1 MLACK
6 KVSTPSPTTPNV
18 EPPPPPPPPLVTIT
32 PSFSAARLDF
42 KTIQFSNLTT
52 TVPDSCKWYFG
63 DGDSAVVKGNATVQ
77 HAYKTGGT
85 YVVQLKALDTYKRVQ
100 GSTAGNF
107 DVITS
112 AKILG
117 VWVQDLPLL
126 APRGG
131 AATTWDLGIVADRY
145 ADILMSLEIENSM
158 GAKQTYRS
166 DISSNHDAGDLIKDA
181 STFTPAG
188 SIIFN
193 LDDKLT
199 LKLYDD
205 DKASDA
211 DKRQNG
217 GKDEELM
224 TNTEQFNFTPTLP
237 IDTKINSFSL
247 TSEPTGTSRYIVVNN
262 QAGGTTTYFY
272 LQWLK

>member
-1 MLACK
+1 
-6 KVSTPSPTTPNV
+6 
-18 EPPPPPPPPLVTIT
+18 
-32 PSFSAARLDF
+32 
-42 KTIQFSNLTT
+42 
-52 TVPDSCKWYFG
+52 
-63 DGDSAVVKGNATVQ
+63 
-77 HAYKTGGT
+77 
-85 YVVQLKALDTYKRVQ
+85 
-100 GSTAGNF
+100 
-107 DVITS
+107 
-112 AKILG
+112 
-117 VWVQDLPLL
+117 
-126 APRGG
+126 
-131 AATTWDLGIVADRY
+131 
-145 ADILMSLEIENSM
+145 
-158 GAKQTYRS
+158 
-166 DISSNHDAGDLIKDA
+166 
-181 STFTPAG
+181 
-188 SIIFN
+188 
-193 LDDKLT
+193 LT

>member
-1 MLACK
+1 
-6 KVSTPSPTTPNV
+6 
-18 EPPPPPPPPLVTIT
+18 
-32 PSFSAARLDF
+32 
-42 KTIQFSNLTT
+42 
-52 TVPDSCKWYFG
+52 
-63 DGDSAVVKGNATVQ
+63 
-77 HAYKTGGT
+77 
-85 YVVQLKALDTYKRVQ
+85 VQ

-117 VWVQDLPLL
+117 IWVQKLPMF
-126 APRGG
+126 ASRKG
-131 AATTWDLGIVADRY
+131 ASTPWDLGIVADKS

-224 TNTEQFNFTPTLP
+224 TNTEQFNFTPTPTLLP
-237 IDTKINSFSL
+237 IDTKINDFSL
-247 TSEPTGTSRYIVVNN
+247 NPDGKPGHIVVNN
-262 QAGGTTTYFY
+262 QAPLSTTTYFY